1 MVPWLFFAL
10 LNPLLFGVVGVF
22 DKFLR
27 DKHLGTVSLS
37 IFSGIFSFWVLAII
51 PFSGFSASASVVA
64 VGLLAGAL
72 FFLVAFPYYQ
82 ALSVD
87 EVSRVVPLWA
97 LGAPITL
104 VLSFVFL
111 GERLAFNDYIS
122 FSLVVAGAFLV
133 SSRNFGD
140 AFRPGRAFLFML
152 LANLLTSA
160 NVIIAKWLYSRAPF
174 WSVFVL
180 EGLGTGISAL
190 VFLAI
195 FALRN
200 KKLPDALLGLGRG
213 VYAKLGMRQVV
224 MSSAFVAF
232 SLAVLKGSP
241 SLTYALSSLDSMF
254 AFFIATLLS
263 LFMPHVI
270 EEVIDRKTLLTKAFA
285 IAIIIAGVFL
295 INGGV

>member
-10 LNPLLFGVVGVF
+10 LNPFLFGVAGVI

-27 DKHLGTVSLS
+27 DKHLGTATLSL
-37 IFSGIFSFWVLAII
+37 FSGLVSFWVLAIV
-51 PFSGFSASASVVA
+51 PFAGFSASASVVS
-64 VGLLAGAL
+64 VGFLAGVL
-72 FFLVAFPYYQ
+72 VFLSAFPYYH

-104 VLSFVFL
+104 FLSFVFL
-111 GERLAFNDYIS
+111 SERLFFYDYVG
-122 FSLVVAGAFLV
+122 FVFVVAGAFLV
-133 SSRNFGD
+133 SSRGFAD
-140 AFRPGRAFLFML
+140 AFRPGKALLFML
-152 LANLLTSA
+152 LANLLASVS
-160 NVIIAKWLYSRAPF
+160 VIMAKWLYSQAPF

-190 VFLAI
+190 VFLVI
-195 FALRN
+195 LTLRN
-200 KKLPDALLGLGRG
+200 KKLPYALLGLGRG
-213 VYAKLGMRQVV
+213 VYVKLGMRQVV
-224 MSSAFVAF
+224 TSSAFVAF
-232 SLAVLKGSP
+232 SLALLKGSP

-263 LFMPHVI
+263 FFLPHLI
-270 EEVIDRKTLLTKAFA
+270 KEATGRKTLLTKAVA
-285 IAIIIAGVFL
+285 IAIIIVGVFL

>member
-10 LNPLLFGVVGVF
+10 LNPFLFGIAGVF

-27 DKHLGTVSLS
+27 DKHLGTVMLA
-37 IFSGIFSFWVLAII
+37 IFSGLASFWVLAII
-51 PFSGFSASASVVA
+51 PFAGFSASALVVA
-64 VGLLAGAL
+64 VGLLAGML
-72 FFLVAFPYYQ
+72 VFLVAFPYFQ

-111 GERLAFNDYIS
+111 GERLAFNDYVG
-122 FSLVVAGAFLV
+122 FALVVTGAFLV

-140 AFRPGRAFLFML
+140 AFMPGKAFLFML
-152 LANLLTSA
+152 LANLLTSV
-160 NVIIAKWLYSRAPF
+160 NVIIAKWLYSQAPF

-195 FALRN
+195 LTLRN

-213 VYAKLGMRQVV
+213 IYAKLGMRQVV
-224 MSSAFVAF
+224 MSSAFVVF

-263 LFMPHVI
+263 LFLPRMI
-270 EEVIDRKTLLTKAFA
+270 KETIDRKTLLTKAVA